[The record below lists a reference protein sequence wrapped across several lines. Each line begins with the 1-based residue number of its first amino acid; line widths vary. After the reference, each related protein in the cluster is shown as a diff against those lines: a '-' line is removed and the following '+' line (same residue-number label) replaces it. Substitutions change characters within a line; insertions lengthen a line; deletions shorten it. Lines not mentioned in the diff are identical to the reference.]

1 MILNESLIPKVV
13 RYLRENLTEKNVLLV
28 LQHICLYCSSAA
40 ISSHDETPPITVG
53 PSKRCRSVSI
63 YETDDPAPS
72 APPLPTISEN
82 GEDQQ
87 EEKPL
92 LADDLFLDTAS
103 HDFEAG
109 MAVSNSSGAGGK
121 GSKKVNCCDALL
133 KQCLELIDREASYVL
148 ACEDLEDL
156 DISALNL
163 IVCRDTLRLKNNEV
177 EVFNALK
184 RWSTRE
190 CKRQRLELISEN
202 RRRVLEGAQY
212 LVRYLII
219 PKEDYRA
226 GPYPSGLLTSE
237 EAEAVLANIDGAE
250 VDLPDHLL
258 YWQSIWKK
266 PRRGRGADKSSVLS
280 AFGRGSKSSKPRAG
294 SIASINGGNGNG
306 NNLRRDSVLQPGFS
320 SAMPSPEPN
329 NGSSIAGIGM
339 ASSVGSN
346 GRNGEFS
353 KSQNRYY
360 GGKEKFNFIEE
371 FFICLACIFD

>member
-53 PSKRCRSVSI
+53 PSKKCRSVSI
-63 YETDDPAPS
+63 YNTSSLYETDDPAPS

-109 MAVSNSSGAGGK
+109 MAVSNSGK

-148 ACEDLEDL
+148 ASEDLEDL

-190 CKRQRLELISEN
+190 CKRQRLELTSEN

-266 PRRGRGADKSSVLS
+266 PRKGRGTDKSSVFP
-280 AFGRGSKSSKPRAG
+280 AFGKSSKSSKPRAG
-294 SIASINGGNGNG
+294 SIASVNGIGNLDR
-306 NNLRRDSVLQPGFS
+306 NNLRRDSVLPVS
-320 SAMPSPEPN
+320 SPEPA
-329 NGSSIAGIGM
+329 NGGSIAGIGV
-339 ASSVGSN
+339 AGSSSGL
-346 GRNGEFS
+346 RNGSEFS
-353 KSQNRYY
+353 KSENRY
-360 GGKEKFNFIEE
+360 GKEKFNFIEE

>member
-53 PSKRCRSVSI
+53 PTKRCRSVSV

-82 GEDQQ
+82 GEYQP

-92 LADDLFLDTAS
+92 LADDLLLETAS

-109 MAVSNSSGAGGK
+109 MAVSNGDGGK
-121 GSKKVNCCDALL
+121 DKSKKVNCCDALL

-148 ACEDLEDL
+148 ASEDLEDL

-163 IVCRDTLRLKNNEV
+163 IVCRDTLRLKTSEV

-190 CKRQRLELISEN
+190 CKRQRLELTSEN

-266 PRRGRGADKSSVLS
+266 PRRGRGQDKSSVFS
-280 AFGRGSKSSKPRAG
+280 AAFGRNKPKPSR
-294 SIASINGGNGNG
+294 SASIPSVNGNA
-306 NNLRRDSVLQPGFS
+306 NSRRDSVLQPGFS
-320 SAMPSPEPN
+320 SVMPSPEPT
-329 NGSSIAGIGM
+329 SISTAGIN
-339 ASSVGSN
+339 ALAER
-346 GRNGEFS
+346 GRSDPRDFS
-353 KSQNRYY
+353 GKAENRY
-360 GGKEKFNFIEE
+360 GKEKFNFIEE

>member
-1 MILNESLIPKVV
+1 MILNGVLIPKVV

-53 PSKRCRSVSI
+53 PSKRCRSVSL

-72 APPLPTISEN
+72 APPLPTILEN
-82 GEDQQ
+82 GEAQ

-92 LADDLFLDTAS
+92 LGYDSLLEAES

-109 MAVSNSSGAGGK
+109 MAVSAGSGSNGPNGK
-121 GSKKVNCCDALL
+121 SKKVNCCDALL
-133 KQCLELIDREASYVL
+133 KQCLELIDREASFVL
-148 ACEDLEDL
+148 ASEDLEDL

-163 IVCRDTLRLKNNEV
+163 IVCRDTLRLKSEV
-177 EVFNALK
+177 EVFHALN

-190 CKRQRLELISEN
+190 CKRQRLELNSEN

-219 PKEDYRA
+219 SKEDYRT

-266 PRRGRGADKSSVLS
+266 PRRGRGTDKSSVIS
-280 AFGRGSKSSKPRAG
+280 AFGAYRKSNKPRG
-294 SIASINGGNGNG
+294 SIASVGPASS
-306 NNLRRDSVLQPGFS
+306 LRRDSVLPFGG
-320 SAMPSPEPN
+320 APTPEP
-329 NGSSIAGIGM
+329 GSGLLTGR
-339 ASSVGSN
+339 SVSVAEARGD
-346 GRNGEFS
+346 FT
-353 KSQNRYY
+353 KSENRY
-360 GGKEKFNFIEE
+360 GKEKFNFIEE